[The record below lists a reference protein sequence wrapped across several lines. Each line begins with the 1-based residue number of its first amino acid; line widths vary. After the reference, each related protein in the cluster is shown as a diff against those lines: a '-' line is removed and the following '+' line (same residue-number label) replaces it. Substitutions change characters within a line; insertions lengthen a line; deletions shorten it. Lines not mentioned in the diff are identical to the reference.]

1 MEVITVSSSN
11 SCFLFGFSCE
21 HSFWNEFSCCFS
33 HLFSCKNFVWLF
45 FWFFSYHSSLNKLDF
60 LGLVSSTELM
70 GKRGSCC
77 QSNHWIFTTKRIFI
91 CCHKDRPFSIQVW
104 LKYVNV
110 FHPLIPL
117 TLSQM
122 QWMVGFCQQ
131 FVDCSSSRIFFP
143 NKIINF
149 KFRVNL
155 SPSRTIIFLLLS
167 SELYFCWAHYHSWHF
182 IASLPPKR
190 ILFFFHNSEIPCF
203 FWIIFIIKVW

>member
-1 MEVITVSSSN
+1 MAQV
-11 SCFLFGFSCE
+11 CE
-21 HSFWNEFSCCFS
+21 R
-33 HLFSCKNFVWLF
+33 V
-45 FWFFSYHSSLNKLDF
+45 
-60 LGLVSSTELM
+60 
-70 GKRGSCC
+70 
-77 QSNHWIFTTKRIFI
+77 
-91 CCHKDRPFSIQVW
+91 P
-104 LKYVNV
+104 
-110 FHPLIPL
+110 PLIPL

-131 FVDCSSSRIFFP
+131 LVDCSSSRIFFP

-190 ILFFFHNSEIPCF
+190 ILFFSPQFRNTLLFLDYIYHPGLIKIGVLEDFAVVFLLYDVQKQRGTMMTFPA
-203 FWIIFIIKVW
+203 IFIQGFY